1 MRAILIT
8 LGVGFALFG
17 LSMIWIGASDL
28 EADYVNVGTI
38 LGRDTLEPRV
48 RTVAIGAVAL
58 AVSAPLILAGAG
70 RQRRDASR

>member
-17 LSMIWIGASDL
+17 LFMIWIGASDL

-38 LGRDTLEPRV
+38 LGRDTPEPRV
-48 RTVAIGAVAL
+48 RTVTIGAVAL
-58 AVSAPLILAGAG
+58 AVSVPLILAAAG

>member
-17 LSMIWIGASDL
+17 VFMIWVGASDL

-38 LGRDTLEPRV
+38 LGRDTQEPRV
-48 RTVAIGAVAL
+48 RTVTIGAVVL
-58 AVSAPLILAGAG
+58 AVSALIILSA
-70 RQRRDASR
+70 RRRRRDAG